1 MKKETLRDHDL
12 NLEKLAEQ
20 LHNIADSIEK
30 HEAPVTKVEIGQST
44 EINEPIHQ
52 EISISMVA
60 TQENMLR
67 TEDLYFLHDK

>member
-1 MKKETLRDHDL
+1 MKKATLRDHDL

-44 EINEPIHQ
+44 EIDEPIFQ
-52 EISISMVA
+52 EITIKMIA
-60 TQENMLR
+60 TQENVLR